1 MMVFPTDTLPSP
13 PSLSPSVPVL
23 LKHPGCERRR
33 ICSTGLQGRPA
44 TPQEERGRADHVM
57 YMSGKTD
64 HFHLNSGHWS
74 AVCRLGDRFLDH
86 ASLPFIL
93 NSFLFQ
99 RIQPMV
105 QGSNPFPSPIKH
117 ENNNRPFPFQNKLQV
132 YHVHM
137 LGHPRC
143 SHQVWW
149 LVGEVVKIAHPAECN
164 KYD

>member
-64 HFHLNSGHWS
+64 HFHLNSGH
-74 AVCRLGDRFLDH
+74 
-86 ASLPFIL
+86 
-93 NSFLFQ
+93 
-99 RIQPMV
+99 
-105 QGSNPFPSPIKH
+105 
-117 ENNNRPFPFQNKLQV
+117 
-132 YHVHM
+132 
-137 LGHPRC
+137 
-143 SHQVWW
+143 
-149 LVGEVVKIAHPAECN
+149 
-164 KYD
+164 